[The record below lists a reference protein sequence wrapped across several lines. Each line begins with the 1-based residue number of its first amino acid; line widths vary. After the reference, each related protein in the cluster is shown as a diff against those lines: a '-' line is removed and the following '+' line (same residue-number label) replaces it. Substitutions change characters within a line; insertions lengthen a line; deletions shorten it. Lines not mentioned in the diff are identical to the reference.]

1 MGFGDFIGK
10 IVDPF
15 NITGINDKPAS
26 MPSPTDIWK
35 VNKKTGLNLAG
46 TQVKGVEGYYDQAL
60 PSTMRTMDKYGG
72 QFMDQ
77 GFKFGQQG
85 VTGFQ
90 GLRDLAAGGEADA
103 MARLREAELGTMTD
117 QAGMTRGLME
127 SLSPE
132 QAAQVANMQD
142 LASQAAGAE
151 AGYAGRMGEAL
162 GTYGIRPQD
171 FGSTVTSSN
180 LSPTATQR
188 GVLGETITQGG
199 LITPTA
205 TQRGVLGSTVTQG
218 GLLNPTIQAAEQSSA
233 MANQMAQDAYA
244 RRGTLSAQDQRTAQ
258 QTAREAAQ
266 SAGRLGGNA
275 AIAAEIQNRESALAG
290 RRAEATTAGQQAF
303 EQRQNLANL
312 RLAEQ
317 QGMFGQQATGRQLRT
332 AEEQALFNQQLGARD
347 QALQQEQAAF
357 NQQVGARGVR
367 TAEEQALFNQQL
379 GARDQALQQEQ
390 ALFNQQAAG
399 AGQTLAEQQALFNQG
414 ITGATTTADMQQAG
428 LNQLQ
433 DIEKM
438 RMGMRSEAG
447 TAATNAYN
455 AAGGFYTT
463 PGLNLLNQTPQSYT
477 AGTNMANI
485 GLNLGQTMTPSLDP
499 NLGLN
504 LALNKAGALDANAL
518 AKYQADMQA
527 QAAKQ
532 KMFGDMI
539 GTIGSAAF
547 AASDRRLKTD
557 IQRIGT
563 TDGGLPVYTYRYKG
577 EDAMQMGVMAQDVE
591 KVNPEAVRE
600 FGGYKAVNYALV
612 K

>member
-1 MGFGDFIGK
+1 
-10 IVDPF
+10 
-15 NITGINDKPAS
+15 
-26 MPSPTDIWK
+26 
-35 VNKKTGLNLAG
+35 
-46 TQVKGVEGYYDQAL
+46 
-60 PSTMRTMDKYGG
+60 
-72 QFMDQ
+72 
-77 GFKFGQQG
+77 
-85 VTGFQ
+85 
-90 GLRDLAAGGEADA
+90 
-103 MARLREAELGTMTD
+103 
-117 QAGMTRGLME
+117 MTRGLME

-132 QAAQVANMQD
+132 QAAQVKNMQD

-151 AGYAGRMGEAL
+151 GAYAGRMGEAL
-162 GTYGIRPQD
+162 GMYGIRPQE

-180 LSPTATQR
+180 LS
-188 GVLGETITQGG
+188 
-199 LITPTA
+199 PTA

-218 GLLNPTIQAAEQSSA
+218 GLLNPTIQAAEQDAA
-233 MANQMAQDAYA
+233 MANQMAQEAYA
-244 RRGTLSAQDQRTAQ
+244 RRGTLSSQEQRSAQ
-258 QTAREAAQ
+258 QTAREAFQ

-275 AIAAEIQNRESALAG
+275 AIAAEIQNREAALAG
-290 RRAEATTAGQQAF
+290 RRAQASQAGQQAF

-312 RLAEQ
+312 RFQEQ
-317 QGMFGQQATGRQLRT
+317 QGLFGQQAQ
-332 AEEQALFNQQLGARD
+332 
-347 QALQQEQAAF
+347 
-357 NQQVGARGVR
+357 ARGIR

-390 ALFNQQAAG
+390 ALFNQRAAG
-399 AGQTLAEQQALFNQG
+399 AGQTFAEQQALFNQG

-428 LNQLQ
+428 LGQLQ
-433 DIEKM
+433 DIERM
-438 RMGMRSEAG
+438 RAGLRG
-447 TAATNAYN
+447 TAGEEAMRAYG

-504 LALNKAGALDANAL
+504 LALTKSGQMDARSL
-518 AKYQADMQA
+518 AQYQMDMQA
-527 QAAKQ
+527 KAARD
-532 KMFGDMI
+532 KMIGDMI

-591 KVNPEAVRE
+591 KVNPDAVRE
-600 FGGYKAVNYALV
+600 FNGYKAVNYALV

>member
-1 MGFGDFIGK
+1 MGFGDFLGK
-10 IVDPF
+10 AIDPW

-26 MPSPTDIWK
+26 LPKATDIWK

-46 TQVKGVEGYYDQAL
+46 TQVKGVEGYYNQAL

-72 QFMDQ
+72 AFMDQ
-77 GFKFGQQG
+77 GFRFGQQG

-103 MARLREAELGTMTD
+103 IARLREAELGTMTD

-132 QAAQVANMQD
+132 QAAQVKNMQD

-151 AGYAGRMGEAL
+151 GAYAGRMGEAL
-162 GTYGIRPQD
+162 GMYGIRPQE

-180 LSPTATQR
+180 LS
-188 GVLGETITQGG
+188 
-199 LITPTA
+199 PTA

-218 GLLNPTIQAAEQSSA
+218 GLLNPTIQAAEQDAA
-233 MANQMAQDAYA
+233 MANQMAQEAYA
-244 RRGTLSAQDQRTAQ
+244 RRGTLSSQEQRSAQ
-258 QTAREAAQ
+258 QTAREAFQ

-275 AIAAEIQNRESALAG
+275 AIAAEIQNREAALAG
-290 RRAEATTAGQQAF
+290 RRAQASQAGQQAF

-312 RLAEQ
+312 RFQEQ
-317 QGMFGQQATGRQLRT
+317 QGLFGQQAQ
-332 AEEQALFNQQLGARD
+332 
-347 QALQQEQAAF
+347 
-357 NQQVGARGVR
+357 ARGIR

-390 ALFNQQAAG
+390 ALFNQRAAG
-399 AGQTLAEQQALFNQG
+399 AGQTFAEQQALFNQG

-428 LNQLQ
+428 LGQLQ
-433 DIEKM
+433 DIERM
-438 RMGMRSEAG
+438 RAGLRG
-447 TAATNAYN
+447 TAGEEAMRAYG

-504 LALNKAGALDANAL
+504 LALTKSGQMDARSL
-518 AKYQADMQA
+518 AQYQMDMQA
-527 QAAKQ
+527 KAARD
-532 KMFGDMI
+532 KMIGDMI

-591 KVNPEAVRE
+591 KVNPDAVRE
-600 FGGYKAVNYALV
+600 FNGYKAVNYALV

>member
-1 MGFGDFIGK
+1 MGLFDFLGGGSAPSI
-10 IVDPF
+10 
-15 NITGINDKPAS
+15 PA
-26 MPSPTDIWK
+26 PTDIFK

-46 TQVKGVEGYYDQAL
+46 TQVKGVEGYYNQAL

-72 QFMDQ
+72 AFMDQ
-77 GFKFGQQG
+77 GFEFGQQG
-85 VTGFQ
+85 VTGFK
-90 GLRDLAAGGEADA
+90 GLRDAAATGEADA

-127 SLSPE
+127 ALSPE
-132 QAAQVANMQD
+132 QAAQVKNMQD
-142 LASQAAGAE
+142 LAGQAAGAE
-151 AGYAGRMGEAL
+151 GAYAGRMDEAL
-162 GTYGIRPQD
+162 GTYGIRPQE

-180 LSPTATQR
+180 LS
-188 GVLGETITQGG
+188 
-199 LITPTA
+199 PTA

-218 GLLNPTIQAAEQSSA
+218 GLLNPTIQAAEQDAA
-233 MANQMAQDAYA
+233 MANQMAQEAYA
-244 RRGTLSAQDQRTAQ
+244 RRGTLSSQEQRSAQ

-275 AIAAEIQNRESALAG
+275 AIAAEIQNREAALAG
-290 RRAEATTAGQQAF
+290 RRAQASQAGQQAF
-303 EQRQNLANL
+303 DQRQNLANL
-312 RLAEQ
+312 RFQEQ
-317 QGMFGQQATGRQLRT
+317 QG
-332 AEEQALFNQQLGARD
+332 LFNQQGTAR
-347 QALQQEQAAF
+347 QI
-357 NQQVGARGVR
+357 R

-390 ALFNQQAAG
+390 ALFNQRAAG
-399 AGQTLAEQQALFNQG
+399 AEQTLAEQQALFNQG
-414 ITGATTTADMQQAG
+414 ITGAATTAEMQQAG

-433 DIEKM
+433 DIEKLRANM
-438 RMGMRSEAG
+438 RNDAG
-447 TAATNAYN
+447 AAATNAYN

-463 PGLNLLNQTPQSYT
+463 PGLNLLKQTPQSYT
-477 AGTNMANI
+477 AGTNMANT

-504 LALNKAGALDANAL
+504 LALTKSGQMDARSL
-518 AKYQADMQA
+518 AQYQMDMEA
-527 QAAKQ
+527 KAAKD
-532 KMFGDMI
+532 KMIGDII

-547 AASDRRLKTD
+547 VASDRRLKTD

-591 KVNPEAVRE
+591 KVNPDAVRE

>member
-1 MGFGDFIGK
+1 MGLGDFIGK
-10 IVDPF
+10 AIDPW

-26 MPSPTDIWK
+26 LPAATDIWK

-46 TQVKGVEGYYDQAL
+46 TQVKGVEGYYNQAL

-132 QAAQVANMQD
+132 QAAQVKNMQD

-151 AGYAGRMGEAL
+151 GAYAGRMGEAL
-162 GTYGIRPQD
+162 GTYGIRPQE

-180 LSPTATQR
+180 LS
-188 GVLGETITQGG
+188 
-199 LITPTA
+199 PTA

-218 GLLNPTIQAAEQSSA
+218 GLLNPTIQAAEQDAA
-233 MANQMAQDAYA
+233 MANQMAQEVYA
-244 RRGTLSAQDQRTAQ
+244 RRGTLSAQEQRTAQ

-290 RRAEATTAGQQAF
+290 RRAQASQAGQQAF

-312 RLAEQ
+312 RFQEQ
-317 QGMFGQQATGRQLRT
+317 QGLFGQQAQ
-332 AEEQALFNQQLGARD
+332 
-347 QALQQEQAAF
+347 
-357 NQQVGARGVR
+357 ARGIR

-390 ALFNQQAAG
+390 ALFNQRAAG
-399 AGQTLAEQQALFNQG
+399 AGQTLAEQQALFQQG

-428 LNQLQ
+428 LNQIQ

-438 RMGMRSEAG
+438 RANMRNDAG

-477 AGTNMANI
+477 AGNNMANI

-504 LALNKAGALDANAL
+504 LALTKSGQMDARSL
-518 AKYQADMQA
+518 AQYQMDMQA
-527 QAAKQ
+527 KMAKD
-532 KMFGDMI
+532 KMIGDMI
-539 GTIGSAAF
+539 GTGTSIF
-547 AASDRRLKTD
+547 MASDRRLKTD
-557 IQRIGT
+557 IQRVGT
-563 TDGGLPVYTYRYKG
+563 TDGGLPIYTYKYKG
-577 EDAMQMGVMAQDVE
+577 ESMTQMGVMAQDVE